1 MKTLFLFLSLLISV
15 PAYSA
20 DTYESIQVGGD
31 VYYRVVVLSAN
42 ESSLSIRHARGI
54 AQVPLSK
61 LSPELQAKYGF
72 SSSRAAEREAQLAAQ
87 RKKQIQAQ
95 QDRISAAKAAQAKV
109 TRSSSSSLSQSS
121 NNAFSQFGSKPQLQ
135 KEVDLRQRFRSHGI
149 RIRSQSGPSCSVHA
163 IVAALEYQFAEGHG
177 RVMNLSEP
185 YLINATSR
193 SLGRPDAVGFDSKT
207 GRRNGLDLGFALEHV
222 FQAIRGHGLAL
233 EQSSAERADKKPY
246 SMLDTVNF
254 SPFMVPGSRSSKGV
268 ENIVH
273 VLNANMPV
281 VVGVSWPAYSRIAH
295 TSVLGKQ
302 PVRPVGGHAVTI
314 IGYRCEDGNI
324 ENAKF
329 IFRNSWGD
337 DWGAGGY
344 GFFTY
349 EYLVKNLNSCYVVEL
364 K

>member
-1 MKTLFLFLSLLISV
+1 MKKDLLLIFLFLSSTV
-15 PAYSA
+15 FAA
-20 DTYESIQVGGD
+20 DSYEQLEVGSD
-31 VYYRVVVLSAN
+31 VYQRAIVLSSNA
-42 ESSLSIRHARGI
+42 SSLSIRHSGGI

-61 LSPELQAKYGF
+61 LSPELQLKYGYD
-72 SSSRAAEREAQLAAQ
+72 AALAADRDAALAAQ
-87 RKKQIQAQ
+87 RQKQAQ
-95 QDRISAAKAAQAKV
+95 AQLDRIAKAKAAQA
-109 TRSSSSSLSQSS
+109 REARRLASARGASASG
-121 NNAFSQFGSKPQLQ
+121 AFARFGTQPALQ
-135 KEVDLRQRFRSHGI
+135 TEVDLRDRFRRHGI

-163 IVAALEYQFAEGHG
+163 IIAALEYQFAEGHG
-177 RVMNLSEP
+177 RALNLSES
-185 YLINATSR
+185 YLINTTSR
-193 SLGRPDAVGFDSKT
+193 SLGRPDAVGFDSET

-233 EQSSAERADKKPY
+233 ERSREERQSDQPY
-246 SMLDTVNF
+246 SILDTVDF
-254 SPFMVPGSRSSKGV
+254 SPFVVPGSGSRQGI

-273 VLNANMPV
+273 VLNGNMPV

-302 PVRPVGGHAVTI
+302 PVAPNGGHAVTI

-349 EYLVKNLNSCYVVEL
+349 EYLINNLNTCYVVEL

>member
-1 MKTLFLFLSLLISV
+1 MKKLVLLLSLFLTIQAF
-15 PAYSA
+15 SA
-20 DTYESIQVGGD
+20 DTYETLQVGKD

-61 LSPELQAKYGF
+61 LSTELQLKYGYD
-72 SSSRAAEREAQLAAQ
+72 SQRAADREEQLAAQ
-87 RKKQIQAQ
+87 RQKQIEEQRK
-95 QDRISAAKAAQAKV
+95 RISAAKSAQKQANRPTKN
-109 TRSSSSSLSQSS
+109 SS
-121 NNAFSQFGSKPQLQ
+121 NSFSKFGTAPELKA
-135 KEVDLRQRFRSHGI
+135 EVDLRSRFRSHGI

-163 IVAALEYQFAEGHG
+163 IVAALEYQFAESQG
-177 RVMNLSEP
+177 RVLNLSES
-185 YLINATSR
+185 YLVNATSR
-193 SLGRPDAVGFDSKT
+193 SLGRPDAVGYDTET
-207 GRRNGLDLGFALEHV
+207 GRANGWDLGFALEHV

-233 EQSSAERADKKPY
+233 EQTREERAAHEPY
-246 SMLDTVNF
+246 SMLDTVSF
-254 SPFMVPGSRSSKGV
+254 SPFMVPGGHSRKGI

-281 VVGVSWPAYSRIAH
+281 VVGVSWPSYSRIAH

-302 PVRPVGGHAVTI
+302 PVLAGAGHAVAI

-349 EYLVKNLNSCYVVEL
+349 EYLINNLHSCYVVEL
-364 K
+364 R